1 MKILSNKILT
11 LFFINS
17 FFLNYSQFTNVSNQI
32 KSFVIGKNYNNKD
45 VFNLNESIEFS
56 FDELDEERKNYYYTI
71 DHFDYNW
78 KLSNVQKS
86 YYIDGFDEIKIKN
99 ISYSFNTLQ
108 SYTSYKFSIPND
120 KIVIKETGN
129 YKVSIYDSIGNKVL
143 EKRFTIV
150 NNKLPVQIVVS
161 RTKDLEN
168 YQTNQKISLNVLCK
182 NCSEYYN
189 NNSEIKIII
198 RKNDNWNDIVI
209 IENPKFLTSNGAVY
223 DDIIFK
229 GGNEFYNFDI
239 SEIRSNNYRIK
250 NWTVNNLYEA
260 NLMIDK
266 FDSSEIYNYNP
277 DINGNFV
284 IQSSNQI
291 NSVNELDYVR
301 VNFQFENKNL
311 NSTNEVYLQGMFNN
325 YDKYNNYK
333 LNYDHNKNLFSGSF
347 LFKQGFYNY
356 KFASKSTL
364 PDNELQTLENDFWE
378 TENLYSIFIYFKK
391 NNEMF
396 FRVVGFNSASSI
408 F

>member
-1 MKILSNKILT
+1 MKVLSNKILT
-11 LFFINS
+11 LFFIQS
-17 FFLNYSQFTNVSNQI
+17 VFINYSQFTNVSNQI
-32 KSFVIGKNYNNKD
+32 KSFVISKNYDNKD

-120 KIVIKETGN
+120 EIKIKETGN
-129 YKVSIYDSIGNKVL
+129 YKVSIYDSFGDKVL
-143 EKRFTIV
+143 EKRFTVI
-150 NNKLPVQIVVS
+150 NNKLPVQIDVS

-168 YQTNQKISLNVLCK
+168 YQTKQKIRLNVLCK
-182 NCSEYYN
+182 NCREYYN

-198 RKNDNWNDIVI
+198 RKNDNWNDFVL
-209 IENPKFLTSNGAVY
+209 IENPKFLTSNSAVY

-239 SEIRSNNYRIK
+239 SEIRSNYYRIK
-250 NWTVNNLYEA
+250 NWTISDLYEA
-260 NLMIDK
+260 NLIIDK
-266 FDSSEIYNYNP
+266 FDSNEIYNYNP

-284 IQSSNQI
+284 IETSNQI
-291 NSVNELDYVR
+291 KSINELDYVR

-311 NSTNEVYLQGMFNN
+311 NGNNEVYLLGMFNN
-325 YDKYNNYK
+325 YNVNNNYK
-333 LNYDHNKNLFSGSF
+333 LNYDHNKQLFSGSF

-356 KFASKSTL
+356 KYALKSTL
-364 PDNELQTLENDFWE
+364 LDNELEILDNDFWE
-378 TENLYSIFIYFKK
+378 TENLYSVFIYFKK

-396 FRVVGFNSASSI
+396 FRVVGFNSTSSI